1 MINWKNGPSNLSN
14 FKSKVDKLD
23 VDRLLPVH
31 VDLIK
36 LSHVVKNDVV
46 KKDAYNAKI
55 TNIEE
60 KIPDVTNISTNISIN
75 T

>member
-1 MINWKNGPSNLSN
+1 MNWKNGPSNLSN

-23 VDRLLPVH
+23 VDRLLPVP

-36 LSHVVKNDVV
+36 LSHVMKNDVV

>member
-23 VDRLLPVH
+23 VDRLLPVS
-31 VDLIK
+31 VDLTK
-36 LSHVVKNDVV
+36 LTHVVKNDVV

>member
-23 VDRLLPVH
+23 VDRLLPVS